1 MPGRQAGTDC
11 RPFFLA
17 QYERMKSSWTLTLM
31 LLAALAFDYSRAAP
45 SDAAL
50 SIRISGN
57 HFIDGA
63 GKTVQLRGVNVS
75 GLEFVSVQGWDAAN
89 PWGGQVGSGLP
100 NFSAMKSWDINVVR
114 VPLNEASWLGYQ
126 CVDATG
132 ATRNP
137 DPGHNYQATVKQTIA
152 GATAAGLYVI
162 IDLHWTAPKNFCPL
176 AQNPMADADNSIN
189 FWNSIAATF
198 KAYPNVMFELFN
210 EPYVYWLEAPGT
222 EWQTTMQGG
231 NITQYVT
238 GGNPYQ
244 VAHTWKVAGMQQMLN
259 TVRATGATNPVLIA
273 GVNWAGDLS
282 QWLAN
287 APKDPLKQI
296 AAVWHAYPAHGST
309 FGTAAYT
316 LPGGGQASYAN
327 AQKILAAGVPV
338 AITETGDRDAK
349 GTASAP
355 FASQLL
361 PWADKAGA
369 SYLGWAW
376 DVWQNDE
383 NVLIKD
389 KEGTPSDGYGV
400 YFKQHLG
407 CVAQNKPSCP

>member
-1 MPGRQAGTDC
+1 MNP
-11 RPFFLA
+11 
-17 QYERMKSSWTLTLM
+17 SWAVTAM
-31 LLAALAFDYSRAAP
+31 LLAAAALESSHAAP
-45 SDAAL
+45 PDAPL
-50 SIRISGN
+50 SIRVSGN
-57 HFIDGA
+57 HFIDSA
-63 GKTVQLRGVNVS
+63 GKTVQLRGVS
-75 GLEFVSVQGWDAAN
+75 AGGLEFVSVQGWNPAN
-89 PWGGQVGSGLP
+89 PWGGQVGDGLP
-100 NFSAMKSWDINVVR
+100 NFGAMKKWDINVLR
-114 VPLNEASWLGYQ
+114 LPLNEASWLGYQ
-126 CVDATG
+126 CVDGTG

-137 DPGHNYQATVKQTIA
+137 DPGHNYQATVKQTVA
-152 GATAAGLYVI
+152 GAAAAGLYVI

-176 AQNPMADADNSIN
+176 AQNPMADADNSLN
-189 FWNSIAATF
+189 FWNSVATTF
-198 KAYPNVMFELFN
+198 KGSPNVMFELFN
-210 EPYVYWLEAPGT
+210 EPYVYWLETPGT

-296 AAVWHAYPAHGST
+296 AAVWHAYPAYGTT

-316 LPGGGQASYAN
+316 LPGGGEASYAN
-327 AQKILAAGVPV
+327 AQSILSAGIPV
-338 AITETGDRDAK
+338 VITESGDKNTA
-349 GTASAP
+349 GTTSAP
-355 FASQLL
+355 FESKLL

-376 DVWQNDE
+376 DVWQDAS

-389 KEGTPSDGYGV
+389 ANGTPTDGYGV
-400 YFKQHLG
+400 YFKQHLLCAG
-407 CVAQNKPSCP
+407 TSTSCP